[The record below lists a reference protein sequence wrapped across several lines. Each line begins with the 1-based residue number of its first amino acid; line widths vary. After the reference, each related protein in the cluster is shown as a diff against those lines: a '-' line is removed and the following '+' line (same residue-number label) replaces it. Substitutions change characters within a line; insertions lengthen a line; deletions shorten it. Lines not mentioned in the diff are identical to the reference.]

1 MTLYKHEMKINLK
14 TLLIWAFSVGG
25 MCFFCILLFDSMK
38 SEMSGMAESFANMG
52 AFSEAFGMNQLSIA
66 SLEGYYATE
75 IGTIHSLGGAMFAAI
90 VGTVMLSKEEDNHTE
105 EFLYTMPIK
114 RTSVVVF
121 KGIALISSVVIFN
134 IICIV
139 MYLTG
144 FLILGESISAKEFI
158 IYHLLQLLMHIEV
171 AGICY
176 FISAISKKNRLGL
189 GLGIAILLYAFDL
202 IARVVPALENINFI
216 TPFSYA
222 NAADIFSKA
231 STDKTGLII
240 GVLVFI
246 LSVIGSVTIYN
257 KRDLGV

>member
-1 MTLYKHEMKINLK
+1 
-14 TLLIWAFSVGG
+14 
-25 MCFFCILLFDSMK
+25 
-38 SEMSGMAESFANMG
+38 
-52 AFSEAFGMNQLSIA
+52 
-66 SLEGYYATE
+66 
-75 IGTIHSLGGAMFAAI
+75 
-90 VGTVMLSKEEDNHTE
+90 
-105 EFLYTMPIK
+105 
-114 RTSVVVF
+114 
-121 KGIALISSVVIFN
+121 
-134 IICIV
+134 

-158 IYHLLQLLMHIEV
+158 LYHLLQLLMHIEV

-231 STDKTGLII
+231 STDKIGLII

-257 KRDLGV
+257 KRDLG